1 MIYGSYLNTIRSEQ
15 DINSKEEVWFKFV
28 GTVQANRSRYLVII
42 ETRENAGYQGLYTQG
57 Q

>member
-15 DINSKEEVWFKFV
+15 DINSKEEVRFKFV

-42 ETRENAGYQGLYTQG
+42 ETRAGYQGLYTQG